1 MIPMLMIL
9 RRMYGTRTKEE
20 HIVGYTSAY
29 TGQYYPPKVV
39 PAGYTGLIQGSI
51 YREDDGI
58 EITDEYFLE
67 QPADYYAKM
76 LLPPDNQTVG
86 ALLHLLVSRLL
97 ESHIGRHAEVY
108 HWWVEVS
115 TLHGICIDFFLPE
128 KVPMLPLLKFQH
140 DSIDYYIEF
149 SGNSGPS
156 SQEYDE
162 DYDY

>member
-1 MIPMLMIL
+1 MIPMPMIL
-9 RRMYGTRTKEE
+9 RRMYGTRAKEE

-51 YREDDGI
+51 YREDDGM

-86 ALLHLLVSRLL
+86 ALLHILVSRLL

>member
-1 MIPMLMIL
+1 MIPMPMIL

-29 TGQYYPPKVV
+29 TGEYYPPKVV
-39 PAGYTGLIQGSI
+39 PAGYTGLIQASI
-51 YREDDGI
+51 YREDGGI